1 MFSIDVRT
9 QKISEGLGA
18 PRGFEPGG
26 RSQRGTNDRLC
37 LRQHQQAGRR
47 RRSHQ
52 GLRHVDAAK
61 KWFEENDPEGVA
73 FEYEV
78 LE

>member
-18 PRGFEPGG
+18 PRGFEPGAKAKEG
-26 RSQRGTNDRLC
+26 PMTVFVYVNTSKQVGDADHIRVFAN
-37 LRQHQQAGRR
+37 
-47 RRSHQ
+47 
-52 GLRHVDAAK
+52 VDAAE

-73 FEYEV
+73 SEYEV